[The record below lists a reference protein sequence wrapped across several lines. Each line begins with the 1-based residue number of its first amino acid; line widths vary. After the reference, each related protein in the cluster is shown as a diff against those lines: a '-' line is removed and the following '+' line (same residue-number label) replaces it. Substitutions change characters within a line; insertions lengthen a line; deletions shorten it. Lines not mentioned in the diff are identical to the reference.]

1 MPPMDDISHI
11 LAPLN
16 DAQREAVTASG
27 GNRLVLAGAGSGK
40 TRVLVHRI
48 AWLIQVEHAVP
59 WSLLAVTF
67 TNKAAREMRGRIEE
81 ILQQPLG
88 GMWVGTFHGLAHRFL
103 RAHWQEANLPQ
114 HFQILDSEDQQR
126 LVKRLLKEMQLDES
140 RFPPRQVTGFINAQK
155 DEGRRPEHLDD
166 GGDFFQR
173 KLIEVYYAYEAAC
186 ARGGQVDFAE
196 LLLRAHELLRDRP
209 DIRHHY
215 QQRFAHILVDEFQD
229 TNAIQYAWLRMLAGE
244 RDNLF
249 LVGDDDQSIYGWR
262 GAKVENMQRFQRDYP
277 NTQVVRLEQNYRST
291 GHILKAANALIAN
304 NPSRLGKN
312 LWTSGGEGE
321 PILRYAAF
329 NEVDESRFVVERIRR
344 YITEEGYRR
353 DECAILYRTTAQS
366 RLFEEALLNAQ
377 IPYRVY
383 GGLRFF
389 ERAEIKDAM
398 AYLRLV
404 ANPDDDI
411 AFERAVNNPP
421 RGIGLRTLDS
431 LREQAREARGS
442 LWRAARD
449 LTGSGALPPRAAGAV
464 NQFLGLIQKHQAC
477 ARDLNL
483 EALTRD
489 LIAAAGLAEHY
500 RKEKDGKG
508 QDRIENLE
516 QLVETARRFRHEMGW
531 DYEVPA
537 IDGADGT
544 RPDQAGGAVAGGV
557 PSGPG
562 NPTDIPAGNPEGGYT
577 QGNNTEGNADDNTEG
592 PVPLDKSDLN
602 AFLALAA
609 LEAGDTQADDSED
622 AVQLMTL
629 HSAKGLEFPIVF
641 LVGAEEGLFPH
652 SLSAQDPSRLE
663 EERRLCYVGLTRAK
677 QRLFICHAEKRRIHG
692 SEDYFFPS
700 RFLSEIPA
708 ELLQEIRGG
717 GISRPYSYGRSD
729 NFLTASTMPARV
741 GSNQGRSGI
750 TSATPTDTGGF
761 RLGQRVRHPKFG
773 EGVVLSSEGLG
784 AAARIQINFH
794 DAGSKWLVLA
804 YARLEPLG

>member
-1 MPPMDDISHI
+1 MDDISPI
-11 LAPLN
+11 LSPLN
-16 DAQREAVTASG
+16 DAQREAVTASD

-48 AWLIQVEHAVP
+48 AWLIQVERAVP

-81 ILQQPLG
+81 ILLQPMG

-103 RAHWQEANLPQ
+103 RAHWQDAGLPQ
-114 HFQILDSEDQQR
+114 HFQILDAEDQQR

-140 RFPPRQVTGFINAQK
+140 RYPPRQVTGFINAQK

-173 KLIEVYYAYEAAC
+173 KLIEVYAQYQTAC
-186 ARGGQVDFAE
+186 TRGGQLDFAE
-196 LLLRAHELLRDRP
+196 LLLRTHELLRDRP

-291 GHILKAANALIAN
+291 GTILKAANALIAH

-321 PILRYAAF
+321 PIQRYAAF
-329 NEVDESRFVVERIRR
+329 NEVDEARFVVDRIRR

-353 DECAILYRTTAQS
+353 GECAILYRTTAQS
-366 RLFEEALLNAQ
+366 RLFEEALINAQ

-404 ANPDDDI
+404 ANPDDDT

-431 LREQAREARGS
+431 LREQAREARVS

-449 LTGSGALPPRAAGAV
+449 LAAGGAGGVLLPRAAGAV
-464 NQFLGLIQKHQAC
+464 NQFLGLIDTHRAR

-489 LIAAAGLAEHY
+489 LIAAAGLAENY

-531 DYEVPA
+531 DYAVTLTAEPSPTVSAEASAQSSPA
-537 IDGADGT
+537 PSLPAGD
-544 RPDQAGGAVAGGV
+544 PGGA
-557 PSGPG
+557 PDTGPIE
-562 NPTDIPAGNPEGGYT
+562 N
-577 QGNNTEGNADDNTEG
+577 
-592 PVPLDKSDLN
+592 SDLD

-609 LEAGDTQADDSED
+609 LEAGDTQADETED

-629 HSAKGLEFPIVF
+629 HS
-641 LVGAEEGLFPH
+641 
-652 SLSAQDPSRLE
+652 D
-663 EERRLCYVGLTRAK
+663 VGLTRAK
-677 QRLFICHAEKRRIHG
+677 QRLFVCHAESRRFRG
-692 SEDYFFPS
+692 AEEYPFPS
-700 RFLSEIPA
+700 RFLREIPA
-708 ELLQEIRGG
+708 ELVQEVRGG
-717 GISRPYSYGRSD
+717 SLSRSSFHGRAD
-729 NFLTASTMPARV
+729 FLPPRTAPART
-741 GSNQGRSGI
+741 GGRSG
-750 TSATPTDTGGF
+750 SGGSVASRDDAGGF
-761 RLGQRVRHPKFG
+761 HLGQRVLHPKFG
-773 EGVVLSSEGLG
+773 EGVVLNSEGQG
-784 AAARIQINFH
+784 AAARVQINFLRE
-794 DAGSKWLVLA
+794 GTKWLVLA